1 VPSPGEELNDMTD
14 LASPPVTPAPATEAP
29 VRTGR
34 VSAVA
39 WPVLGL
45 VLAIGLWWLAT
56 AVFSIETFILPS
68 PPKVID
74 AFGRFPAELTKQTRS
89 TVENSVLGFGLSVL
103 VGMLIGLALAA
114 SRVVERMFQPL
125 LVALNAVPK
134 VALAPLMLIWFGY
147 GRTPVLGMAFL
158 VCFFPIVLATATG
171 LTTTP
176 ADLAELARS
185 MDASRGQ
192 TFLRVRFPAALPQIF
207 VGLKVGLPLAIIGV
221 VVGEM
226 QYGDSG
232 LGMLIVQASGQ
243 ADTAFAFAAIVLLAV
258 VSIVLYYLLVL
269 IERLVLPWVRATTST
284 R

>member
-1 VPSPGEELNDMTD
+1 MTD
-14 LASPPVTPAPATEAP
+14 LASPPVAPAAVAEAP
-29 VRTGR
+29 ARTGR
-34 VSAVA
+34 IAVVA
-39 WPVLGL
+39 WPVVGL
-45 VLAIGLWWLAT
+45 VVAIGVWWLAT
-56 AVFSIETFILPS
+56 VVFGVQTFILPS
-68 PPKVID
+68 PPTVIE
-74 AFGRFPAELTKQTRS
+74 AFGRFPAELAEQTRS
-89 TVENSVLGFGLSVL
+89 TVLNSVLGFGVSVV
-103 VGMLIGLALAA
+103 VGALIGLALAA
-114 SRVVERMFQPL
+114 SRLVERMFQPL

-147 GRTPVLGMAFL
+147 GRTPVIGMAFL
-158 VCFFPIVLATATG
+158 VCFFPIVLSTLTG

-185 MDASRGQ
+185 MDASRAQ
-192 TFLRVRFPAALPQIF
+192 TFRRVRFPAALPQIF

-243 ADTAFAFAAIVLLAV
+243 ADTAYAFAAIVLLAV

-269 IERLVLPWVRATTST
+269 IERLVLPWVRATTSI

>member
-1 VPSPGEELNDMTD
+1 MTD
-14 LASPPVTPAPATEAP
+14 LATPPVARTPATEAGP
-29 VRTGR
+29 RNR
-34 VSAVA
+34 RLSAVG
-39 WPVLGL
+39 WPILGL
-45 VLAIGLWWLAT
+45 VLAVGLWWLAT
-56 AVFSIETFILPS
+56 TVFSVQTFILPS

-74 AFGRFPAELTKQTRS
+74 AFGRFPGQLAEQTRS
-89 TVENSVLGFGLSVL
+89 TVVNSLLGFALSVV
-103 VGMLIGLALAA
+103 VGVLIGLALAA
-114 SRVVERMFQPL
+114 SRLVERTFQPL

-158 VCFFPIVLATATG
+158 VCFFPIVLSTATG

-185 MDASRGQ
+185 MDASRLQ
-192 TFLRVRFPAALPQIF
+192 TFRRVRFPAALPQIF
-207 VGLKVGLPLAIIGV
+207 VGLKVGLPLAVIGV

-269 IERLVLPWVRATTST
+269 MERLIVPWVRATTSV

>member
-1 VPSPGEELNDMTD
+1 MTD
-14 LASPPVTPAPATEAP
+14 LASPPVAPAPAAEAP
-29 VRTGR
+29 ARTGR
-34 VSAVA
+34 IAVVA
-39 WPVLGL
+39 WPIVGL
-45 VLAIGLWWLAT
+45 ALAIGIWWLAT
-56 AVFSIETFILPS
+56 VVFDVQTFILPS

-74 AFGRFPAELTKQTRS
+74 AFGRFPAELAKQTRS
-89 TVENSVLGFGLSVL
+89 TVLNSVLGFGVSVI
-103 VGMLIGLALAA
+103 VGALIGLALAA
-114 SRVVERMFQPL
+114 SRLIERMFQPL

-147 GRTPVLGMAFL
+147 GRTPVIGMAFL
-158 VCFFPIVLATATG
+158 VCFFPIVLSTLTG

-185 MDASRGQ
+185 MDASRAQ
-192 TFLRVRFPAALPQIF
+192 TFRRVRFPAALPQIF

-269 IERLVLPWVRATTST
+269 IERLVLPWVRATTSI